1 MTTWRRRHKREMTE
15 EVGKKTLAL
24 PLKEKDDAAAA

>member
-1 MTTWRRRHKREMTE
+1 MTE
-15 EVGKKTLAL
+15 EVGKKTLALAVQPFTLAL